1 MTLVHTALMPIPE
14 MKMPEYVVTWTEV
27 VHYTNTVE
35 ADDEEQAAE
44 MATMFGDAKE
54 YAGSIVAGSMTV
66 VEVTDAG

>member
-1 MTLVHTALMPIPE
+1 
-14 MKMPEYVVTWTEV
+14 MPEYVVTWTEV